1 MAVPQRTDP
10 GFARYTGDERP
21 NIWAEHLADH
31 NALASGSVSNTVA
44 GVTFTIGTIAGDV
57 INIGIVLEDADGN
70 ALTAVANVIGF
81 LSDDIAGL
89 DVSGT
94 APDGT
99 FIIGTDGFIL
109 ASITAKLVFLLQ
121 SDAIGAIDLDITE
134 TGADTW
140 YFVVVLA
147 NGTQVVSSAIVIA

>member
-1 MAVPQRTDP
+1 MAIPQRTDP

-31 NALASGSVSNTVA
+31 NALHAESVSDTVA
-44 GVTFTIGTIAGDV
+44 GASFVIGSQGGDI

-70 ALTAVANVIGF
+70 AITSVAVVTAF
-81 LSDDIAGL
+81 LSDDSGGL

-99 FIIGTDGFIL
+99 FVIGTDGFIV
-109 ASITAKLVFLLQ
+109 ASVTAKLVFILQ
-121 SDAIGAIDLDITE
+121 SDAVGAIDLNLTE

-140 YFVVVLA
+140 FFVVVLA
-147 NGTQVVSSAIVIA
+147 NGTQVVSGAIVIT

>member
-1 MAVPQRTDP
+1 MAIPQRTDP

-31 NALASGSVSNTVA
+31 NALHAESVSDTVA
-44 GVTFTIGTIAGDV
+44 GASFVIGAQGGDI

-70 ALTAVANVIGF
+70 AITSVAVVTAF
-81 LSDDIAGL
+81 LSDDSGGL

-94 APDGT
+94 APGT
-99 FIIGTDGFIL
+99 SVAIGTDGFVIAAL
-109 ASITAKLVFLLQ
+109 TAKLVFILQ
-121 SDAIGAIDLDITE
+121 SDAVGAIDLDLTE

-140 YFVVVLA
+140 FMVVVLA
-147 NGTQVVSSAIVIA
+147 NGTQVVSGAIAIT

>member
-1 MAVPQRTDP
+1 MAIPQRTDP

-31 NALASGSVSNTVA
+31 NLLHAESVSDTVA
-44 GVTFTIGTIAGDV
+44 GVSFVIGSQGGDI

-70 ALTAVANVIGF
+70 AITSVAVVTAF
-81 LSDDIAGL
+81 LSDDSGGL

-99 FIIGTDGFIL
+99 FVIGTDGFIV
-109 ASITAKLVFLLQ
+109 ASVTAKLVFILQ
-121 SDAIGAIDLDITE
+121 SDAVGAIDLNLTE

-140 YFVVVLA
+140 FFVVVLA
-147 NGTQVVSSAIVIA
+147 NGTQVVSGAIVIT